1 MLLQRIQTKWS
12 VSIPAP
18 TSGPRRRLCQRGG
31 TALEWRWWV
40 GRSMCVGARRDG
52 TDTMIQL
59 SVMTQNLTA
68 GKSSQKCSP
77 VEAGSVVYPWWSGKK
92 SSTKKDPPHS
102 AMSDCQA
109 NIPHAFWLSERLSGS
124 YESHI
129 HNSYIASLHYHDPWL
144 FSCIQLTPFPFP
156 LFYFKEQMSYQN
168 TFINDSCFIVH
179 VYVFMKILHCLFLK
193 RILHEHYI
201 NI

>member
-1 MLLQRIQTKWS
+1 MIFLVTDNIIIQVYKILLSCLNFVKIILKKVQFLFC
-12 VSIPAP
+12 
-18 TSGPRRRLCQRGG
+18 LC
-31 TALEWRWWV
+31 
-40 GRSMCVGARRDG
+40 CVDIM
-52 TDTMIQL
+52 TQL
-59 SVMTQNLTA
+59 SVMTQNRTA

-144 FSCIQLTPFPFP
+144 FSCIQLTPFPF
-156 LFYFKEQMSYQN
+156 LLLYIKEQMSYQN

-179 VYVFMKILHCLFLK
+179 VYVFMKIVHCLFLK

>member
-1 MLLQRIQTKWS
+1 
-12 VSIPAP
+12 
-18 TSGPRRRLCQRGG
+18 
-31 TALEWRWWV
+31 
-40 GRSMCVGARRDG
+40 
-52 TDTMIQL
+52 MIQL
-59 SVMTQNLTA
+59 SVMTQNRTA

-129 HNSYIASLHYHDPWL
+129 HNSYIASLHYHDPW
-144 FSCIQLTPFPFP
+144 
-156 LFYFKEQMSYQN
+156 
-168 TFINDSCFIVH
+168 
-179 VYVFMKILHCLFLK
+179 
-193 RILHEHYI
+193 
-201 NI
+201 

>member
-1 MLLQRIQTKWS
+1 MIFLVTNNIIIQVYKILLSCLNFVKIILKKVQFLFC
-12 VSIPAP
+12 
-18 TSGPRRRLCQRGG
+18 LC
-31 TALEWRWWV
+31 
-40 GRSMCVGARRDG
+40 CVDIM
-52 TDTMIQL
+52 TQL
-59 SVMTQNLTA
+59 SVMTQNRTA

-156 LFYFKEQMSYQN
+156 LLYFKE
-168 TFINDSCFIVH
+168 
-179 VYVFMKILHCLFLK
+179 
-193 RILHEHYI
+193 
-201 NI
+201 

>member
-1 MLLQRIQTKWS
+1 MIFLVTDNIIIQVYKILLSCLNLVKIILKKVQFLFC
-12 VSIPAP
+12 
-18 TSGPRRRLCQRGG
+18 LC
-31 TALEWRWWV
+31 
-40 GRSMCVGARRDG
+40 CVDIM
-52 TDTMIQL
+52 TQL
-59 SVMTQNLTA
+59 SVMTQNRTA

-156 LFYFKEQMSYQN
+156 LLYFKE
-168 TFINDSCFIVH
+168 
-179 VYVFMKILHCLFLK
+179 
-193 RILHEHYI
+193 
-201 NI
+201 